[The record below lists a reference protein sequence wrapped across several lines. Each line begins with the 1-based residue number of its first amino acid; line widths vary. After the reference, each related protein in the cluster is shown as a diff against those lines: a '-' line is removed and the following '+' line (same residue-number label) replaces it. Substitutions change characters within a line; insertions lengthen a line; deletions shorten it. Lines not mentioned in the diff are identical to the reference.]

1 MPALSHLSAL
11 THTGAVAP
19 IPHGL
24 AEVPGQVQPTLPNQA
39 QTSTPPTPAAESENP
54 ASTSFHQP
62 RAEKVSCAGNSRSGE
77 PCRGFAHGDAQ
88 FCIFHDPAYREAQR
102 ANSAKGGRRSGET
115 RARARDELFPID
127 LTTPQARIE
136 VLGYILAGTLAGRFS
151 QTQAT
156 VINRVLSIAT
166 RYQEE
171 LPFDPVAL
179 AELLHISATFRT
191 PPNEP
196 PSPATNGSRE
206 RGRG

>member
-1 MPALSHLSAL
+1 MPALSHLSSL
-11 THTGAVAP
+11 TATGTATP
-19 IPHGL
+19 TPHVPT
-24 AEVPGQVQPTLPNQA
+24 EVPGQVQSTLPNQT
-39 QTSTPPTPAAESENP
+39 QTSTEPTPPGESGNV
-54 ASTSFHQP
+54 ASPSFHQP
-62 RAEKVSCAGNSRSGE
+62 RAEKVPCASLSRAGK

-102 ANSAKGGRRSGET
+102 ANSAKGGRRSGEA
-115 RARARDELFPID
+115 RARAAEELFPID

-179 AELLHISATFRT
+179 AELLHISATFRPT
-191 PPNEP
+191 
-196 PSPATNGSRE
+196 
-206 RGRG
+206 